1 MSVRA
6 SWTKSLARSAAA
18 LVLASVSVGSV
29 PGIASAATPGSQLWV
44 KRFNGAADR
53 SDNARALAVS
63 PDGSTVFVTGTV
75 EAGDFGDYETVA
87 YHASTGTA
95 IWMRRY
101 QGPGD
106 GTDAAESIAV
116 SPDGSDVFVTGVSLG
131 SSGFNDFATVA
142 YDSAAGTELWVK
154 RYSGP
159 SNSYN
164 VASGLALSPDGSE
177 VFVTGESFDAAFHR
191 DYATVA
197 YDAATGSEVWSK
209 LYDGTGDGDDEAT
222 ALGVSPDGSQLF
234 VTGGSVGRSGYYDYL
249 TVAYAASTGRRSW
262 STRYKGISKR
272 LDFAAALE
280 VSPDGSAVFVTGR
293 SRMSGSHYDYATVAY
308 DASNGSER
316 WVARYNGPSD
326 GGDSAYALEVSPDG
340 SAVFVTGR
348 SKGSTP
354 YHDYATVAYDASN
367 GSERWVARYNGP
379 GDGQDAAAALGVSP
393 DGSEVFVTGSS
404 DGKTSSEDY
413 ATVAYDAD
421 SGSELWVTRYNGL
434 GNLFDQAAALGV
446 SPDGS
451 EVFVTGSSYGATS
464 LEDYATVAYSVT

>member
-18 LVLASVSVGSV
+18 LVLAWVSVGSV

-44 KRFNGAADR
+44 KRLNGPADR

-87 YHASTGTA
+87 YHGSTGTV

-142 YDSAAGTELWVK
+142 YDSVAGTELWVK

-164 VASGLALSPDGSE
+164 VASALAVSPDGSE
-177 VFVTGESFDAAFHR
+177 VFATGESFDAAFHR

-197 YDAATGSEVWSK
+197 YDAATGSERH
-209 LYDGTGDGDDEAT
+209 
-222 ALGVSPDGSQLF
+222 
-234 VTGGSVGRSGYYDYL
+234 GG
-249 TVAYAASTGRRSW
+249 
-262 STRYKGISKR
+262 
-272 LDFAAALE
+272 
-280 VSPDGSAVFVTGR
+280 
-293 SRMSGSHYDYATVAY
+293 
-308 DASNGSER
+308 
-316 WVARYNGPSD
+316 
-326 GGDSAYALEVSPDG
+326 
-340 SAVFVTGR
+340 
-348 SKGSTP
+348 
-354 YHDYATVAYDASN
+354 
-367 GSERWVARYNGP
+367 
-379 GDGQDAAAALGVSP
+379 
-393 DGSEVFVTGSS
+393 
-404 DGKTSSEDY
+404 
-413 ATVAYDAD
+413 
-421 SGSELWVTRYNGL
+421 
-434 GNLFDQAAALGV
+434 
-446 SPDGS
+446 
-451 EVFVTGSSYGATS
+451 
-464 LEDYATVAYSVT
+464 